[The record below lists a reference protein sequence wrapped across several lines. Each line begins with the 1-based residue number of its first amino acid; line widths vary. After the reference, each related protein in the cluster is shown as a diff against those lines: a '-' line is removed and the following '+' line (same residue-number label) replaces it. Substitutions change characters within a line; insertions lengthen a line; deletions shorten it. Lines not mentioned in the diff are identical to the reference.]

1 MLKVKDT
8 KKVHELFEKPPN
20 GLTPMVPALRAII
33 QAKSMDSSTKK
44 NILILI
50 ATDGYDTSISKSR
63 RLDSVL

>member
-8 KKVHELFEKPPN
+8 KKVHELFERPPN

-50 ATDGYDTSISKSR
+50 ATDGYDT
-63 RLDSVL
+63 VLSESHHRNFAL